1 MQQVFVLVNRLL
13 LKEPSTMKRRLCV
26 RTYKVIPLSQ
36 RSGIVEWCEGTLPL
50 GEYLIGSPQN
60 PYTGA
65 HCRYQPNDWTSMECR
80 KKLMQPGVPKS
91 GTYAEICHHFK
102 PVFHHFFMEK
112 FTSPPQWFERRLTYT
127 RSVAASS
134 IGVCVCVC
142 VCVHLLTILFTAVG
156 YIVGLGDRHVQNILI
171 DTNSA
176 ELIHIDLGMLRSI
189 YSGAHK
195 PCSCMLQTSYYCS
208 GSCLLSGVAF
218 EQGKSLPT
226 PETVPFR
233 LTRDLVDGMGLAG
246 VEGVFRR
253 CCEKTTVLMRTYHE
267 ELRTILEVWR
277 YFIFNSLDS
286 ISSHLSP
293 YRCCFMILSTSGL

>member
-1 MQQVFVLVNRLL
+1 
-13 LKEPSTMKRRLCV
+13 MKRRLCV

-65 HCRYQPNDWTSMECR
+65 HARYRPADWTSLDCR
-80 KKLMQPGVPKS
+80 KKLNQA
-91 GTYAEICHHFK
+91 GTSKTKVYGDICSHFK

-134 IGVCVCVC
+134 IGECVCVRERN
-142 VCVHLLTILFTAVG
+142 VVINVFFLSTVG

-176 ELIHIDLGMLRSI
+176 ELIHIDLG
-189 YSGAHK
+189 
-195 PCSCMLQTSYYCS
+195 
-208 GSCLLSGVAF
+208 
-218 EQGKSLPT
+218 
-226 PETVPFR
+226 
-233 LTRDLVDGMGLAG
+233 
-246 VEGVFRR
+246 
-253 CCEKTTVLMRTYHE
+253 
-267 ELRTILEVWR
+267 
-277 YFIFNSLDS
+277 
-286 ISSHLSP
+286 
-293 YRCCFMILSTSGL
+293 